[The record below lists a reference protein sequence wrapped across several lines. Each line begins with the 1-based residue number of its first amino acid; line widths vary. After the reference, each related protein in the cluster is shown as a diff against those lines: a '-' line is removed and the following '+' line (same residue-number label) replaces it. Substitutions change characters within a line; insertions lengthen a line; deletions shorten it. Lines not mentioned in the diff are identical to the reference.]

1 MCSLLRQPAD
11 ICFHPS
17 HRLIYPIQFLRLI
30 SAPDSLAKK
39 SRLPNLVYLKSIGLR
54 VWHLETGVLEYPLW
68 FLVRRGMMTVVLLF
82 IYGFCH
88 GERCKGCKQNTT
100 NGYSVQVDMLS
111 VISSAGRGVT
121 LLYPS
126 SNRLSKP
133 CPVSIIPEV
142 DIYKW
147 RKRMWIKIRWREES
161 FGVRPPKGVKT
172 DWIMHEYRLKESRS
186 QPTKKLRS
194 LRENL

>member
-126 SNRLSKP
+126 SNR
-133 CPVSIIPEV
+133 
-142 DIYKW
+142 